1 MIRGLLRLERVSCSN
16 TRARACARGSRLRV
30 AVLTAF
36 ALAAALPARAA
47 APAGAPIDNTATGA
61 AVIAGGATV
70 SLPSN
75 TVRVVVQ
82 PSEGVALFP
91 DRGGQAA
98 PGAGVTLAHR
108 LVNTGNVTTDY
119 RLDALNLALDGF
131 DAASLAL
138 VEDRNHDGI
147 AGPGDTPIAN
157 GGILTLAA
165 GDSADVLLTLGVP
178 ANAPFGAQALAR
190 LSATGLAQGANASVT
205 DTLRTPPLG
214 FQPALLFFDAGDYL
228 RPTKVAGLGA
238 PLEVEAVARGCDS
251 DPARIETVRI
261 TLRSRDTGDQETR
274 DAIETGPHSGLFRFV
289 PGEPTVNGARTS
301 SSGDGVLS
309 VVRGDLVTAEL
320 AGCGGTLTRST
331 VWIEP
336 SGLVYGSRSDNPV
349 GGVRVRLIDVS
360 GAGNGGAPGGLASVL
375 SGDGV
380 TPSPAEVTTDALGR
394 FSFPLVRRSSYRLD
408 VVAPE
413 PYRFPSRVGSAA
425 LPAGHFTDPAGSW
438 GGRFTTP
445 DSLGPVLVDVPV
457 DEVGTIALFVEQT
470 ASRPEVEWGDE
481 LDYTV
486 QVANQSDSTLDS
498 VTVREQLPPGF
509 GYTHG
514 TARGGLVNGIVT
526 AAGGTLPD
534 PAGSGPS
541 LAFPIGT
548 LGPHES
554 FLLRLRAHVG
564 SGAPTGEA
572 LALAA
577 AEAGEVRSN
586 PAPVRVLVR
595 GDIFADEGGIVGVVR
610 LRTAGTSGS
619 AADGVGLAGV
629 RLYLDDG
636 TWAVT
641 DGQGRFS
648 FTGITPTTHALKL
661 DRTTL
666 PPRAFPV
673 SVDHRDLG
681 TPGLRFVDLTR
692 GELVHAE
699 FAVEGDTSAL
709 EDVLERRTA
718 AARRDEATRA
728 LARAIEVPEQR
739 AHTEDLRTL
748 PASAIVTGEHETGE
762 GGARGTRPASVPAGI
777 PGAASAV
784 IALEQLLPTLDPE
797 LGFVGI
803 ADLDT
808 MPGTQIA
815 VRVKGQLGTD
825 LALRVNGERV
835 PESRVGRRVT
845 AAAAGLEAWE
855 YLGVTLKPGLNVL
868 ELAPPHAAGRVAVR
882 LVAPAALAALELVG
896 PRVAPADGR
905 SPAVFML
912 SLADSTGVP
921 VGARTLVTLESTL
934 GRFGNAD
941 LDAGTPGVQVAVE
954 GGHARVE
961 LYPSATPGHAQV
973 TAATGALRA
982 AAEVEFLPEM
992 RPLLAVG
999 MFEGVVTRDGVHGT
1013 PRDAGFQQPIGQFL
1027 SEARDGSASAG
1038 ARGAVFMKGRVR
1050 DDVEMTLGYDSDR
1063 PSDLRQFRDL
1073 QLDRGYPVQGDASVR
1088 GYDAQST
1095 GRLYARLDRRDL
1107 SLLYGDLV
1115 TGGSGRS
1122 LANYARSLT
1131 GAAAAWGSDASGGRA
1146 FTSRERSHQAVDEL
1160 PGRGVSGPYTLLRA
1174 PILEG
1179 SERVE
1184 VLVRDRDQPAIVLS
1198 SEAKQ
1203 RFTDYELDPVSGRL
1217 LFRSPVPSFDALLN
1231 PVSVRVTYEVPEGTT
1246 TAWVHGIQLHQRVGP
1261 HLSLGG
1267 TYVDDHDPTQP
1278 LELRGASATVHLAPR
1293 TTLEGEWASTR
1304 VPAVGEAT
1312 PGAGDAGRVELSH
1325 EDPATQGRMWA
1336 MASAPGFENP
1346 GAGLPGGRT
1355 EAGGNL
1361 VTRLAERTRFK
1372 AEALYSADAS
1382 GRTAHGGLLLG
1393 VDHTL
1398 SPAWRGEL
1406 GGRLSGE
1413 TRAGVASEPLVASVR
1428 ARMLGQWPAHPEWS
1442 GYGEFEQDT
1451 QESSRRMAALGG
1463 EYRFSARGRAYVRH
1477 ELASSLDGAWSLST
1491 HEQRLATVAG
1501 IDADLAK
1508 DAHMFSEY
1516 RLSDAMAGRDAQA
1529 AVGLRN
1535 AWRLANA
1542 MRVGFSFERV
1552 NPLAGTPVAEGPSTA
1567 LTGSVDWT
1575 EDPVWKGSARME
1587 VRSSRAADQVLQTM
1601 AAAVKLD
1608 TSWTALGRHALTL
1621 GGASTGAGRDAREDL
1636 EVALA
1641 YRDPGVL
1648 PRSTG
1653 RWDVLGRWEL
1663 IYERDPVVELQGRHI
1678 ANVVGVNS
1686 TTRFPHGWSSNL
1698 AWAGKLTRDE
1708 SPSLITAAGAQWL
1721 HGRVLLD
1728 FASDWD
1734 AGVSA
1739 SLRSARSFADRQ
1751 YGLGIEI
1758 GRQLPANTW
1767 LSFGF
1772 NRFGYRDDE
1781 LTGEEWTQTG
1791 VFLRIR
1797 ARFDESL
1804 FRHTGGQP

>member
-1 MIRGLLRLERVSCSN
+1 V
-16 TRARACARGSRLRV
+16 RAG
-30 AVLTAF
+30 
-36 ALAAALPARAA
+36 ALARLAWLAATCPLLAGVPSVHA
-47 APAGAPIDNTATGA
+47 APPAGTPIDNTATGSA
-61 AVIAGGATV
+61 MNAGGALPM
-70 SLPSN
+70 LPSN
-75 TVRVVVQ
+75 TVRAVVQ
-82 PSEGVALFP
+82 PREGVALYP
-91 DRGGQAA
+91 DRGGLAA
-98 PGAGVTLAHR
+98 PGGSVTLAHR
-108 LVNTGNVTTDY
+108 LVNTGNVSTDY
-119 RLDALNLALDGF
+119 RLDARDLPLDGF
-131 DAASLAL
+131 DAASFAL
-138 VEDRNHDGI
+138 VQDRNHDGV
-147 AGPGDTPIAN
+147 AGAGDTPIAN
-157 GGILTLAA
+157 GGVLTLVA

-178 ANAPFGAQALAR
+178 ANVPLGAIALAR
-190 LSATGLAQGANASVT
+190 LTATGLAQGTTASVT
-205 DTLRTPPLG
+205 DTLRTP
-214 FQPALLFFDAGDYL
+214 FASTQPVLLFFDAGDYL
-228 RPTKVAGLGA
+228 RPTQVAGLGA
-238 PLEVEAVARGCDS
+238 PLEVEALARGCDA
-251 DPARIETVRI
+251 DPTRVETVRI
-261 TLRSRDTGDQETR
+261 TLRSRDTGDLETH
-274 DAIETGPHSGLFRFV
+274 DAVETAPHSGLFRFV
-289 PGEPTVNGARTS
+289 PGAPTVSGARTS

-309 VVRGDLVTAEL
+309 IVRGDQVSAEL

-336 SGLVYGSRSDNPV
+336 TGIVYGSRSDQPV

-360 GAGNGGAPGGLASVL
+360 GAGNGGVPGGPASVL
-375 SGDGV
+375 AGDGV
-380 TPSPAEVTTDALGR
+380 TPSPAELTTDALGR

-408 VVAPE
+408 VLAPAL
-413 PYRFPSRVGSAA
+413 YRFPSRVGSAA
-425 LPAGHFTDPAGSW
+425 LPAGHFTDAAGSY
-438 GGRFTTP
+438 GGTFTTA

-457 DEVGTIALFVEQT
+457 DEVGTIALFVEQS

-486 QVANQSDSTLDS
+486 QVANRSDSTLDS

-509 GYTHG
+509 AYTRG
-514 TARGGLVNGIVT
+514 TARGGLVTGS
-526 AAGGTLPD
+526 ALGGGAPLAD
-534 PAGSGPS
+534 PAGAGPA
-541 LAFPIGT
+541 LAFAVGT
-548 LGPHES
+548 LGPHAG
-554 FLLRLRAHVG
+554 FVLRLRAHVG
-564 SGAPTGEA
+564 SGAPDGEA
-572 LALAA
+572 LAVAA
-577 AEAGEVRSN
+577 ADAGEVRSN
-586 PAPVRVLVR
+586 PAPVRVRVR

-610 LRTAGTSGS
+610 FSSGGAGGP
-619 AADGVGLAGV
+619 AADAVGLAGV

-641 DGQGRFS
+641 DGLGRFS

-661 DRTTL
+661 DRASL
-666 PPRAFPV
+666 PPRSFPV
-673 SVDHRDLG
+673 AVDHRDQG

-699 FAVEGDTSAL
+699 FRVEGDTAAL
-709 EDVLERRTA
+709 RELPERHMI

-739 AHTEDLRTL
+739 AHTGDVRSL
-748 PASAIVTGEHETGE
+748 PAAAIVTGEREPGV
-762 GGARGTRPASVPAGI
+762 GAGPAARAASAPAGTRSQAG
-777 PGAASAV
+777 AV

-815 VRVKGQLGTD
+815 VRVKGRLGTE
-825 LALRVNGERV
+825 LALRVNGVRV
-835 PESRVGRRVT
+835 PEARVGRRVT
-845 AAAAGLEAWE
+845 AATAGLEAWE
-855 YLGVTLKPGLNVL
+855 YLGVTLQPGLNIL

-882 LVAPAALAALELVG
+882 LVAPAAIARLELVG

-905 SPAVFML
+905 SPAVFTL
-912 SLADSTGVP
+912 SLADSVGVP

-934 GRFGNAD
+934 GRFGNSD
-941 LDAGTPGVQVAVE
+941 LDGSTPGVQVAVE
-954 GGHARVE
+954 GGHAEVE
-961 LYPSATPGHAQV
+961 LYPPAAPGHAQL
-973 TAATGALRA
+973 TAASGALRA
-982 AAEVEFLPEM
+982 AADVEFPPEM

-999 MFEGVVTRDGVHGT
+999 MLEGVLTLDGVHGA
-1013 PRDAGFQQPIGQFL
+1013 PRGDGFQQPIGQFL

-1050 DDVEMTLGYDSDR
+1050 DDVQMTLGYDSDR
-1063 PSDLRQFRDL
+1063 PSDLRQFRDM
-1073 QLDRGYPVQGDASVR
+1073 QVDRGYPVQGDASVR
-1088 GYDAQST
+1088 GYEAQST
-1095 GRLYARLDRRDL
+1095 GRLYARLDRHDA

-1146 FTSRERSHQAVDEL
+1146 FTSRARSHQAVDEL
-1160 PGRGVSGPYTLLRA
+1160 PGRGVSGPYTLRHA
-1174 PILEG
+1174 PLLEG

-1203 RFTDYELDPVSGRL
+1203 RFTDYELDPISGRL

-1231 PVSVRVTYEVPEGTT
+1231 PVSVRVTYEVPEATT
-1246 TAWVHGIQLHQRVGP
+1246 TAWVHGIELHQRMGP
-1261 HLSLGG
+1261 HLSVGG
-1267 TYVDDHDPTQP
+1267 TYVDDHDPAQP
-1278 LELRGASATVHLAPR
+1278 LELRGASVLLHLAPR
-1293 TTLEGEWASTR
+1293 TTLEGEWAATHVLAGGSS
-1304 VPAVGEAT
+1304 T
-1312 PGAGDAGRVELSH
+1312 PGAGDAGRIEFQH
-1325 EDPATQGRMWA
+1325 DDPATQGRLWA
-1336 MASAPGFENP
+1336 MTSAPGFDNP

-1361 VTRLAERTRFK
+1361 VTRLAERTRLK
-1372 AEALYSADAS
+1372 AEALYSGDAA
-1382 GRTAHGGLLLG
+1382 GRTQHGGLLLS
-1393 VDHTL
+1393 VDRTL

-1406 GGRLSGE
+1406 GSRISGE
-1413 TRAGVASEPLVASVR
+1413 TRASGASEPLVASVR

-1451 QESSRRMAALGG
+1451 RESARRMAALGG
-1463 EYRFSARGRAYVRH
+1463 EYRFSARGRMYVRH
-1477 ELASSLDGAWSLST
+1477 ELASSLDGAWSLSS

-1501 IDADLAK
+1501 IDADLAH

-1516 RLSDAMAGRDAQA
+1516 RLADALAGREAQA

-1552 NPLAGTPVAEGPSTA
+1552 NPLAGAPLAEGPSTA

-1587 VRSSRAADQVLQTM
+1587 VRSSRATDQILQTM

-1621 GGASTGAGRDAREDL
+1621 GGALTGDGQDAREDL
-1636 EVALA
+1636 ELALA

-1648 PRSTG
+1648 ARPAG

-1663 IYERDPVVELQGRHI
+1663 VYERDPALELRHRRV

-1686 TTRFPHGWSSNL
+1686 TGRFPHGWSSTL

-1708 SPSLITAAGAQWL
+1708 SASLITAGGAQWL

-1728 FASDWD
+1728 FAGDWD

-1739 SLRSARSFADRQ
+1739 SLRSGRTLAERQ
-1751 YGLGIEI
+1751 YGLGIEF

-1772 NRFGYRDDE
+1772 NGFGYRDDE
-1781 LTGEEWTQTG
+1781 LTGEEWTRTG
-1791 VFLRIR
+1791 VYLRVR

-1804 FRHTGGQP
+1804 FRRSGGQP